1 MTVRVKILIL
11 SAVLLLLFAVVLGSS
26 MIMQRRSSDKVAA
39 IIEFQLPLAAAI
51 SDLDVATSDY
61 ELLLERMLRRND
73 DSPAAAEAE
82 PKVLDRTKARIIA
95 NFVRAEALL
104 ERALVD
110 PRTEGAD
117 RLVLARVQRSLSYL
131 KRMEAPFFALGD
143 EVLAAHT
150 AGRAAD
156 ARALSRRF
164 EQFEQAFSADL
175 PAVRTE
181 LTALARASTEG
192 TYAQEQRVL
201 RLNLVL
207 FAVALVLGL
216 GLSAAGAKSL
226 VRALRRLVDGAKAI
240 AGGDLAVTVA
250 VTSKDEIGQL
260 AEAFNHM
267 AEELRS
273 KERIKD
279 TFGKYLDP
287 RVVARLI
294 DTSKEDMDQAE
305 RRVATILFSDLKG
318 FTSMSEQLTATAMVR
333 LLNRYFT
340 VVSDQIRAHNG
351 VVEKYIGDAVMAF
364 WAPPFS
370 AGDDHAA
377 SACLAALAHRDAVIA
392 LRPELPQLL
401 GLRRNVPE
409 LAVRM
414 GLATGEVVIGTIG
427 APTAKSYAAI
437 GDITNLASRLEGV
450 NKVYGTTVILAE
462 ETYRLAQQVIDARE
476 LDTVIVV
483 GKSEP
488 VRIFELLGRAG
499 EVDGSLLE
507 LRDLYV
513 EGLAAYR
520 RQDWDTAEHG
530 FAECLRRCPDDGP
543 AAVLRERTVA
553 FRAAPPP
560 PDWDGVWHLNEK

>member
-1 MTVRVKILIL
+1 
-11 SAVLLLLFAVVLGSS
+11 
-26 MIMQRRSSDKVAA
+26 
-39 IIEFQLPLAAAI
+39 
-51 SDLDVATSDY
+51 
-61 ELLLERMLRRND
+61 
-73 DSPAAAEAE
+73 
-82 PKVLDRTKARIIA
+82 
-95 NFVRAEALL
+95 
-104 ERALVD
+104 
-110 PRTEGAD
+110 
-117 RLVLARVQRSLSYL
+117 
-131 KRMEAPFFALGD
+131 
-143 EVLAAHT
+143 
-150 AGRAAD
+150 
-156 ARALSRRF
+156 
-164 EQFEQAFSADL
+164 
-175 PAVRTE
+175 VRTE
-181 LTALARASTEG
+181 LTALARASTES

-207 FAVALVLGL
+207 FAVALVMGL

-226 VRALRRLVDGAKAI
+226 VRALRRLVEGAKAI
-240 AGGDLAVTVA
+240 AAGDLAVTVQ

-267 AEELRS
+267 AQELRT
-273 KERIKD
+273 KDRIKD

-305 RRVATILFSDLKG
+305 RRVATVLFSDLKG
-318 FTSMSEQLTATAMVR
+318 FTSMSEQLTATAMVK

-427 APTAKSYAAI
+427 APTSKSYAAI

-462 ETYRLAQQVIDARE
+462 ETHRLAQQVIEARE

-499 EVDGSLLE
+499 EVDASQHE

-520 RQDWDTAEHG
+520 RQDWDTAEQR

-543 AAVLRERTVA
+543 AAVLRERSVA

-560 PDWDGVWHLNEK
+560 PDWDGVSHLNEK